1 MSVII
6 CIFVSMKI
14 VVSPSTLPAFNLAAE
29 EYLFSKKGEAYLLLY
44 LNDQSVIIGSNQAV
58 RNEVDIDFCIDH
70 DIRIIR
76 RMSGGG
82 AVYHD
87 SGNFNYAF
95 IRDKRDAPL
104 STAFLEPVV
113 NVLHGMDIPVTIG
126 KRKDLW
132 LDGFKISGTAS
143 HISRWRELHH
153 GTLLYDTDLQM
164 LQRALTSD
172 NRNRIKK
179 ATASVPSPVIN
190 IRSYLGSMS
199 GDAPD
204 TQRFFDLF
212 IRELLTLLGSEELT
226 VLHPAEIEEIVA
238 LQKSKYIQ
246 RSWNY
251 RM

>member
-1 MSVII
+1 MNII
-6 CIFVSMKI
+6 
-14 VVSPSTLPAFNLAAE
+14 VSPSTTSAFNLAAE
-29 EYLFSKKGEAYLLLY
+29 EYLFSKKGEAFLLLY

-58 RNEVDIDFCIDH
+58 LNEVDIDFCIDK

-95 IRDKRDAPL
+95 IRDKNDAPL
-104 STAFLEPVV
+104 SAAFLEPIVS
-113 NVLHGMDIPVTIG
+113 VLHRMDIPVTVG

-132 LDGFKISGTAS
+132 LDGYKISGTAS
-143 HISRWRELHH
+143 HISRGRELHH

-164 LQRALTSD
+164 LLRALTSD

-190 IRSYLGSMS
+190 IRSYLSSMS
-199 GDAPD
+199 RDAPD
-204 TQRFFDLF
+204 TPLFFDLF
-212 IRELLTLLGSEELT
+212 TRELLTLLGSEELT
-226 VLHPAEIEEIVA
+226 VLHPAEIAAIAA
-238 LQKSKYIQ
+238 LQRSKYIQ